1 MQYQCLSW
9 CKLNL
14 TYDNQHSQDP
24 EDEPKIAK
32 NSETKWKLLSNIKTD
47 NSSFKRGRNQVD
59 W

>member
-1 MQYQCLSW
+1 M
-9 CKLNL
+9 
-14 TYDNQHSQDP
+14 YDNQHSQDP
-24 EDEPKIAK
+24 EDELKIAR